1 MKASGIFMILIGA
14 AMCLV
19 GLIFGVMAVDEYGRY
34 SQLVREGN
42 PFATLV
48 ANSGTYLI
56 GTAVLGVL
64 GGVGLILAGAAQKQP
79 ANKGTGLAAPG
90 WYPDP
95 SRPGSTRYWNGSAWA
110 DSAG

>member
-1 MKASGIFMILIGA
+1 MILIGA

-19 GLIFGVMAVDEYGRY
+19 GVIFGVMAVDEYGRY
-34 SQLVREGN
+34 SELVREGN
-42 PFATLV
+42 PFASLV

-64 GGVGLILAGAAQKQP
+64 GGVGLILAGASQKQP
-79 ANKGTGLAAPG
+79 AARGTGMAAAG

-95 SRPGSTRYWNGSAWA
+95 SNPGTTRYWTGTTWA
-110 DSAG
+110 DPVA